1 MVGSD
6 FICKSLGTAVSKIQV
21 NFESIKAKVVLDELL
36 RLFFMKITFFFLVR
50 DLKGNT
56 VLFSHLM
63 QEDILDFYKNL

>member
-36 RLFFMKITFFFLVR
+36 RLIFMKITFFFFFFFGERFKRKHSTFL
-50 DLKGNT
+50 T
-56 VLFSHLM
+56 SHAGR
-63 QEDILDFYKNL
+63 YS

>member
-6 FICKSLGTAVSKIQV
+6 FICKSLGMAVSKIQV

>member
-36 RLFFMKITFFFLVR
+36 RLFFMKITLFFVR

-63 QEDILDFYKNL
+63 QEDILDFHKNL